1 MKGGILKREGVCN
14 GSSMAGGGGYHCL
27 KIKLNSLM

>member
-14 GSSMAGGGGYHCL
+14 GSSMAGGGGL
-27 KIKLNSLM
+27 PLFKDKIE